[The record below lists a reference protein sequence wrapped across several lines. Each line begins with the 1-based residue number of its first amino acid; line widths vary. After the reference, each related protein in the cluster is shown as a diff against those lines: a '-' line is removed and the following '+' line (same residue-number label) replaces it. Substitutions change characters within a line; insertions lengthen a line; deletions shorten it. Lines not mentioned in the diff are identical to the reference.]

1 MELLPKAGMFGAF
14 ELLALQR
21 IVIFL
26 PALPIVL
33 NYESHYSRAFGHF
46 RTHRSL

>member
-21 IVIFL
+21 IVIFF
-26 PALPIVL
+26 ACA
-33 NYESHYSRAFGHF
+33 SHC
-46 RTHRSL
+46 LEL